1 MDPQPLSPSEWAQIG
16 NALKFLWAALGLSV
30 VAGFSLLIAHALIT
44 SLVDT
49 NTISAR
55 WASLRPLFYF
65 VGIVAVIGLIAC
77 LIGATLNMGWID
89 VSYPRYWQ

>member
-16 NALKFLWAALGLSV
+16 TALKFLWAALGCAI
-30 VAGFSLLIAHALIT
+30 VAGFSLVTAHAIIT

-55 WASLRPLFYF
+55 WSNLRPVFYF
-65 VGIVAVIGLIAC
+65 VGIVAVFGVIAC
-77 LIGATLNMGWID
+77 FALAAMNLDWLD
-89 VSYPRYWQ
+89 VFYSRYWQ